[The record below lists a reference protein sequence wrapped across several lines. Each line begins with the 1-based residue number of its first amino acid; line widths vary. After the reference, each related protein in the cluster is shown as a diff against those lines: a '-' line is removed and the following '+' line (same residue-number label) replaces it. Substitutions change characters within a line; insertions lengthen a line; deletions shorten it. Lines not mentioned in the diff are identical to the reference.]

1 MASPVPQ
8 KSAFSFRHLVA
19 SKEIHHSS
27 TEEYT
32 QFLKRKYDGAAGWFT
47 VITGYLTLHE
57 PLARRIISP
66 QAFDVRGC
74 KHILDAGTGNG
85 RYLRVLLKE
94 ADPDA
99 LLVGCD
105 LSVGMLRRAE
115 MRLRSGRPHLLTADI
130 TKLPY
135 ADQSFDAAICG
146 WVIEHLPD
154 QLVGLKELYRVL
166 KPGGKLL
173 LLTTE
178 HTFLGAVCSRMY
190 HCRTT
195 RRADLKD
202 LCEKAGLTW
211 YRERWWSQLHKW
223 LGAGGIVVE
232 LRRPSEGS

>member
-1 MASPVPQ
+1 MPSPASQ
-8 KSAFSFRHLVA
+8 SSFSLRQLVA
-19 SKEIHHSS
+19 SKKIPHSE
-27 TEEYT
+27 TAEYN
-32 QFLKRKYDGAAGWFT
+32 QFLKKQYDGAAGWFT
-47 VITGYLTLHE
+47 VVTGYLTLHE

-66 QAFDVRGC
+66 KAFDIRGC
-74 KHILDAGTGNG
+74 KSILDAGTGNG

-99 LLVGCD
+99 ILVGCD

-115 MRLRSGRPHLLTADI
+115 MRLHSHRPHLLTADI

-135 ADQSFDAAICG
+135 ADKSFDAVICG
-146 WVIEHLPD
+146 WVLEHLPD
-154 QLVGLKELYRVL
+154 QLVGLQELFRVM

-173 LLTTE
+173 VLTTE

-195 RRADLKD
+195 RRTDLKD
-202 LCEKAGLTW
+202 LCQKAGLIW
-211 YRERWWSQLHKW
+211 YRERWWSQLHRW

-232 LRRPSEGS
+232 LRRPE